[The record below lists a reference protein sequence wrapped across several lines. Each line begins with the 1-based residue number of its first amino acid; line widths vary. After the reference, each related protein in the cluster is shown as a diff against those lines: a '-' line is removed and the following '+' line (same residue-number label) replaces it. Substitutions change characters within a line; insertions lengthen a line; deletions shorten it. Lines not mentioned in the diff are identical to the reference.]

1 MTRRRTKMLIND
13 NYYPEIKLIAAEDN
27 YCPECGNEKV
37 YQIEGLENEF
47 YCKKCD
53 CQWGE

>member
-1 MTRRRTKMLIND
+1 MLIND